1 MTARTCG
8 FPDVLPAGPLHELSE
23 EDAVM
28 VARFRRSDLAAIRS
42 DAPGHDPTGRTPP
55 R

>member
-8 FPDVLPAGPLHELSE
+8 FPDVLHAGPLHELLE
-23 EDAVM
+23 EAALM
-28 VARFRRSDLAAIRS
+28 VARFRRGDLAAIRR